1 MQQNICNLLVIVL
14 GASSAFI
21 IIPCQAQTPGESNRE
36 ATNNLSSISSDQP
49 PARELSNLATSN
61 STTSKPPVVIEA
73 NNSSASSASITA
85 TKPKPRIPIFS
96 RVFPAPSMQQ

>member
-1 MQQNICNLLVIVL
+1 MQQNIFNLLVIIL

-21 IIPCQAQTPGESNRE
+21 ITPCQAQTPGESNRE
-36 ATNNLSSISSDQP
+36 ATNNLSSISLDQP
-49 PARELSNLATSN
+49 PARELSNLATS
-61 STTSKPPVVIEA
+61 SSTSKSSIVEA
-73 NNSSASSASITA
+73 NNSSASNASITA